1 MNEVK
6 AAKHLGQHFLRDETV
21 IARLLAVINAQAGE
35 RILEIGPGLGA
46 LTLPLLRQTGA
57 LTAVE
62 YDPRVLAPL
71 AKKAAPLGTLHLI
84 HADILDI
91 NFGEVLAKQL
101 QPLVGESRGGVHP
114 HPAAAKSFTAHRV
127 RLGVPQEAETI
138 TAPHSPAE
146 MPPPPVGEGWG
157 GGSKQP
163 APATSTPPSPCGG
176 GDGSRVRPHTADAEP
191 SAKMPPPSEQLPPPV
206 GEGWGSKQP
215 APATNIPPSP
225 RGGGDGGGVSPHTAT
240 TESSAKIPPPLRSGG
255 GLGRGCENPRSD
267 DTNVGHKYPTNETHT
282 VPSFLADI
290 PPSPCGG
297 GGGGHPRKRH
307 PPFSWEP
314 GGGVSPHTAAA
325 ESPTNL
331 PPPPVGEGWG
341 GGSKQPVP
349 ATEKLRLVGNLPYN
363 LSSPIL
369 FHCLAQRQHI
379 HDMHYM
385 LQKEVVDRI
394 TAAPGSKTY
403 GRLSLMAQL
412 WCETT
417 ALFDIP
423 PDAFDPPPKVESAV
437 VRLVPRAAPA
447 WQIDDLATFDE
458 TVRLAFAQRRKMLRK
473 TFAHWMSADTLA
485 ALAIDPTA
493 RAETLDG
500 AAFARLAN
508 ARYQQERQK

>member
-6 AAKHLGQHFLRDETV
+6 AAKHLGQHFLRDEAV
-21 IARLLAVINAQAGE
+21 IARLLAVINAKAGE
-35 RILEIGPGLGA
+35 AILEIGPGLGA
-46 LTLPLLRQTGA
+46 LTLPLLRQIGA

-71 AKKAAPLGTLHLI
+71 VKKAVTLGTLHLI
-84 HADILDI
+84 HADILTID
-91 NFGEVLAKQL
+91 FGELLAKQ
-101 QPLVGESRGGVHP
+101 PPPPVGEGRGGGSDQPASATSTPPSPRAGGAGSGVHP
-114 HPAAAKSFTAHRV
+114 HTAAAESAATHRV
-127 RLGVPQEAETI
+127 RLGAPQAAEII
-138 TAPHSPAE
+138 TAPHSPADS
-146 MPPPPVGEGWG
+146 PPPP
-157 GGSKQP
+157 Q
-163 APATSTPPSPCGG
+163 
-176 GDGSRVRPHTADAEP
+176 
-191 SAKMPPPSEQLPPPV
+191 
-206 GEGWGSKQP
+206 
-215 APATNIPPSP
+215 
-225 RGGGDGGGVSPHTAT
+225 
-240 TESSAKIPPPLRSGG
+240 SGG

-267 DTNVGHKYPTNETHT
+267 NP
-282 VPSFLADI
+282 
-290 PPSPCGG
+290 
-297 GGGGHPRKRH
+297 
-307 PPFSWEP
+307 
-314 GGGVSPHTAAA
+314 
-325 ESPTNL
+325 
-331 PPPPVGEGWG
+331 
-341 GGSKQPVP
+341 Q
-349 ATEKLRLVGNLPYN
+349 KLRLVGNLPYN

-423 PDAFDPPPKVESAV
+423 PDAFDPPPKVDSAV
-437 VRLVPRAAPA
+437 VRLVPRPAPA
-447 WQIDDLATFDE
+447 WQIDDLATFEE

-473 TFAHWMSADTLA
+473 TFAHWMNAAELE

>member
-6 AAKHLGQHFLRDETV
+6 AAKHLGQHFLRDEAV
-21 IARLLAVINAQAGE
+21 IARLLAVINAHPGE

-46 LTLPLLRQTGA
+46 LTLPLLRQIGE

-71 AKKAAPLGTLHLI
+71 AEKTAPLGTLHLI

-91 NFGEVLAKQL
+91 HFDD
-101 QPLVGESRGGVHP
+101 
-114 HPAAAKSFTAHRV
+114 
-127 RLGVPQEAETI
+127 I
-138 TAPHSPAE
+138 
-146 MPPPPVGEGWG
+146 PPPPVGEGGGGYSKYLAPATKSLPPPQDAVASAAGLEQLARSARKGWG
-157 GGSKQP
+157 GGKAS
-163 APATSTPPSPCGG
+163 ASSTVASLSTITGEAF
-176 GDGSRVRPHTADAEP
+176 TASHSLAEIP
-191 SAKMPPPSEQLPPPV
+191 PPPV
-206 GEGWGSKQP
+206 GEGRGGGSKQS
-215 APATNIPPSP
+215 ASATSTPSSP
-225 RGGGDGGGVSPHTAT
+225 RGG
-240 TESSAKIPPPLRSGG
+240 E
-255 GLGRGCENPRSD
+255 
-267 DTNVGHKYPTNETHT
+267 
-282 VPSFLADI
+282 
-290 PPSPCGG
+290 
-297 GGGGHPRKRH
+297 
-307 PPFSWEP
+307 
-314 GGGVSPHTAAA
+314 VSPHTAAA
-325 ESPTNL
+325 EPGN
-331 PPPPVGEGWG
+331 EHAA
-341 GGSKQPVP
+341 P
-349 ATEKLRLVGNLPYN
+349 ATKKLRLVGNLPYN

-394 TAAPGSKTY
+394 TAAPGSKTW

-423 PDAFDPPPKVESAV
+423 PDAFDPPPKVDSAV
-437 VRLVPRAAPA
+437 VRLVPRTAPA

-473 TFAHWMSADTLA
+473 TFAHWLSADTLA

>member
-21 IARLLAVINAQAGE
+21 IARLLAVINAQADE

-71 AKKAAPLGTLHLI
+71 AKKAAALGTLHLI

-91 NFGEVLAKQL
+91 HFDD
-101 QPLVGESRGGVHP
+101 
-114 HPAAAKSFTAHRV
+114 
-127 RLGVPQEAETI
+127 I
-138 TAPHSPAE
+138 
-146 MPPPPVGEGWG
+146 PPPPVGEGGGGYSKYLAPATKSLPPPQDAVASAAGLEQLARSARKGWG
-157 GGSKQP
+157 GGKAS
-163 APATSTPPSPCGG
+163 ASSTVASLSTITGEAF
-176 GDGSRVRPHTADAEP
+176 TASHSLAE
-191 SAKMPPPSEQLPPPV
+191 
-206 GEGWGSKQP
+206 
-215 APATNIPPSP
+215 I
-225 RGGGDGGGVSPHTAT
+225 
-240 TESSAKIPPPLRSGG
+240 
-255 GLGRGCENPRSD
+255 
-267 DTNVGHKYPTNETHT
+267 
-282 VPSFLADI
+282 
-290 PPSPCGG
+290 
-297 GGGGHPRKRH
+297 
-307 PPFSWEP
+307 
-314 GGGVSPHTAAA
+314 
-325 ESPTNL
+325 
-331 PPPPVGEGWG
+331 PPPPVGEGRG
-341 GGSKQPVP
+341 GGSKQTE
-349 ATEKLRLVGNLPYN
+349 ATKKLRLVGNLPYN

-423 PDAFDPPPKVESAV
+423 PDAFDPPPKVDSAV

-473 TFAHWMSADTLA
+473 TFAHWLTADDLA

>member
-6 AAKHLGQHFLRDETV
+6 AAKHLGQHFLRDEAV

-35 RILEIGPGLGA
+35 HILEIGPGLGA
-46 LTLPLLRQTGA
+46 LTLPLLRQTGT

-71 AKKAAPLGTLHLI
+71 AKKAAALGTLHLI

-101 QPLVGESRGGVHP
+101 PPLVGESRGGVHP
-114 HPAAAKSFTAHRV
+114 HPAAAKSSAN
-127 RLGVPQEAETI
+127 
-138 TAPHSPAE
+138 
-146 MPPPPVGEGWG
+146 MPPPPVGDWNSSSEGRESWS

-163 APATSTPPSPCGG
+163 AAEAT
-176 GDGSRVRPHTADAEP
+176 
-191 SAKMPPPSEQLPPPV
+191 K
-206 GEGWGSKQP
+206 
-215 APATNIPPSP
+215 
-225 RGGGDGGGVSPHTAT
+225 
-240 TESSAKIPPPLRSGG
+240 
-255 GLGRGCENPRSD
+255 
-267 DTNVGHKYPTNETHT
+267 
-282 VPSFLADI
+282 
-290 PPSPCGG
+290 
-297 GGGGHPRKRH
+297 
-307 PPFSWEP
+307 
-314 GGGVSPHTAAA
+314 
-325 ESPTNL
+325 
-331 PPPPVGEGWG
+331 
-341 GGSKQPVP
+341 
-349 ATEKLRLVGNLPYN
+349 KLRLVGNLPYN

-423 PDAFDPPPKVESAV
+423 PDAFDPPPKVDSAV
-437 VRLVPRAAPA
+437 VRLVPRTAPA

-473 TFAHWMSADTLA
+473 TFAHWLSADTLA

>member
-1 MNEVK
+1 MSEVK
-6 AAKHLGQHFLRDETV
+6 AAKHLGQHFLRDEAV
-21 IARLLAVINAQAGE
+21 IARLLAVINAKAGE

-46 LTLPLLRQTGA
+46 LTLPLLRQSGA

-71 AKKAAPLGTLHLI
+71 TKKAAALGTLHLI
-84 HADILDI
+84 HADILTI
-91 NFGEVLAKQL
+91 NFAELLAKQ
-101 QPLVGESRGGVHP
+101 
-114 HPAAAKSFTAHRV
+114 
-127 RLGVPQEAETI
+127 I
-138 TAPHSPAE
+138 
-146 MPPPPVGEGWG
+146 PPPVGAGQG
-157 GGSKQP
+157 GGSEHS
-163 APATSTPPSPCGG
+163 APATSTLPSPRGG
-176 GDGSRVRPHTADAEP
+176 GDGGGAHPHTTNAESPADLLLSPQDALVSAAGDWNSSSEGRESWGVGKASASSTVAPLSTITSEAFTAPYVPAE
-191 SAKMPPPSEQLPPPV
+191 L
-206 GEGWGSKQP
+206 
-215 APATNIPPSP
+215 PPSP
-225 RGGGDGGGVSPHTAT
+225 RGGGDGGGVR
-240 TESSAKIPPPLRSGG
+240 L
-255 GLGRGCENPRSD
+255 
-267 DTNVGHKYPTNETHT
+267 
-282 VPSFLADI
+282 
-290 PPSPCGG
+290 
-297 GGGGHPRKRH
+297 HP
-307 PPFSWEP
+307 
-314 GGGVSPHTAAA
+314 ANA
-325 ESPTNL
+325 ESPTDAL
-331 PPPPVGEGWG
+331 PPPVGVGQG
-341 GGSKQPVP
+341 GGSEHSAP
-349 ATEKLRLVGNLPYN
+349 AINTPPSPRGGGDGGGVRLHTANAESSTEKLRLVGNLPYN

-423 PDAFDPPPKVESAV
+423 PDAFEPPPKVDSAV

-473 TFAHWMSADTLA
+473 TFAHWMNESELA
-485 ALAIDPTA
+485 ALDIDPTA

-508 ARYQQERQK
+508 ARYQQERQQ

>member
-6 AAKHLGQHFLRDETV
+6 AAKHLGQHFLRDEAV
-21 IARLLAVINAQAGE
+21 IARLLAVINAKAGE

-57 LTAVE
+57 MTAVE

-71 AKKAAPLGTLHLI
+71 AKKAATLGTLHLI
-84 HADILDI
+84 HADILTID
-91 NFGEVLAKQL
+91 FGELLAKQ
-101 QPLVGESRGGVHP
+101 
-114 HPAAAKSFTAHRV
+114 
-127 RLGVPQEAETI
+127 
-138 TAPHSPAE
+138 
-146 MPPPPVGEGWG
+146 PPPPVGEGRG
-157 GGSKQP
+157 GGSDQP
-163 APATSTPPSPCGG
+163 ASATSTPPSPRAGG
-176 GDGSRVRPHTADAEP
+176 AGSGVHPHTAAAESVATHRVRLGAP
-191 SAKMPPPSEQLPPPV
+191 QAAEIITAPHSSTDLPPPP
-206 GEGWGSKQP
+206 Q
-215 APATNIPPSP
+215 
-225 RGGGDGGGVSPHTAT
+225 
-240 TESSAKIPPPLRSGG
+240 SGG
-255 GLGRGCENPRSD
+255 GLGRGCENLRSD
-267 DTNVGHKYPTNETHT
+267 NP
-282 VPSFLADI
+282 
-290 PPSPCGG
+290 
-297 GGGGHPRKRH
+297 
-307 PPFSWEP
+307 
-314 GGGVSPHTAAA
+314 
-325 ESPTNL
+325 
-331 PPPPVGEGWG
+331 
-341 GGSKQPVP
+341 Q
-349 ATEKLRLVGNLPYN
+349 KLRLVGNLPYN

-423 PDAFDPPPKVESAV
+423 PDAFDPPPKVDSAV
-437 VRLVPRAAPA
+437 VRLVPRPAPA

-473 TFAHWMSADTLA
+473 TFAHWMNAA
-485 ALAIDPTA
+485 ALEALDIDPTA

-508 ARYQQERQK
+508 AHYQQERQK

>member
-6 AAKHLGQHFLRDETV
+6 AAKHLGQHFLRDEAV

-35 RILEIGPGLGA
+35 HILEIGPGLGA

-91 NFGEVLAKQL
+91 HFDDIR
-101 QPLVGESRGGVHP
+101 PPPVGEGGGGYSKYLA
-114 HPAAAKSFTAHRV
+114 PATKSLPPPQDAVASAAGEGWGGGKASASSTVASLSTITGEAFTASHS
-127 RLGVPQEAETI
+127 LAEI
-138 TAPHSPAE
+138 
-146 MPPPPVGEGWG
+146 PPPPVGEGRG
-157 GGSKQP
+157 GGSKQS
-163 APATSTPPSPCGG
+163 ASATSTPS
-176 GDGSRVRPHTADAEP
+176 
-191 SAKMPPPSEQLPPPV
+191 
-206 GEGWGSKQP
+206 
-215 APATNIPPSP
+215 SP
-225 RGGGDGGGVSPHTAT
+225 RGG
-240 TESSAKIPPPLRSGG
+240 E
-255 GLGRGCENPRSD
+255 
-267 DTNVGHKYPTNETHT
+267 
-282 VPSFLADI
+282 
-290 PPSPCGG
+290 
-297 GGGGHPRKRH
+297 
-307 PPFSWEP
+307 
-314 GGGVSPHTAAA
+314 VSPHTAAA
-325 ESPTNL
+325 EPGN
-331 PPPPVGEGWG
+331 EHAA
-341 GGSKQPVP
+341 P
-349 ATEKLRLVGNLPYN
+349 ATKKLRLVGNLPYN

-423 PDAFDPPPKVESAV
+423 PDAFDPPPKVDSAV
-437 VRLVPRAAPA
+437 VRLVPRTAPA

-473 TFAHWMSADTLA
+473 TFAHWMSADVLA

>member
-6 AAKHLGQHFLRDETV
+6 AAKHLGQHFLRDEAV
-21 IARLLAVINAQAGE
+21 IARLLAVINAHPGE

-46 LTLPLLRQTGA
+46 LTLPLLRQIGE

-71 AKKAAPLGTLHLI
+71 AKKTAPLGTLHLI

-91 NFGEVLAKQL
+91 DFGEVLATESPADSLPPPQDTLASAAGLEQL
-101 QPLVGESRGGVHP
+101 ARSARKGWGGGKASASSTVASLSTITGE
-114 HPAAAKSFTAHRV
+114 AFTASHS
-127 RLGVPQEAETI
+127 LAEI
-138 TAPHSPAE
+138 
-146 MPPPPVGEGWG
+146 PPPPVGEGRG
-157 GGSKQP
+157 GGSKQS
-163 APATSTPPSPCGG
+163 ASATSTPS
-176 GDGSRVRPHTADAEP
+176 
-191 SAKMPPPSEQLPPPV
+191 
-206 GEGWGSKQP
+206 
-215 APATNIPPSP
+215 SP
-225 RGGGDGGGVSPHTAT
+225 RGG
-240 TESSAKIPPPLRSGG
+240 E
-255 GLGRGCENPRSD
+255 
-267 DTNVGHKYPTNETHT
+267 
-282 VPSFLADI
+282 
-290 PPSPCGG
+290 
-297 GGGGHPRKRH
+297 
-307 PPFSWEP
+307 
-314 GGGVSPHTAAA
+314 VSPHTAAA
-325 ESPTNL
+325 EPGN
-331 PPPPVGEGWG
+331 EHAA
-341 GGSKQPVP
+341 P

-394 TAAPGSKTY
+394 TAAPGSKTW

-423 PDAFDPPPKVESAV
+423 PDAFDPPPKVDSAV

-473 TFAHWMSADTLA
+473 TFAHWMSADALA

>member
-6 AAKHLGQHFLRDETV
+6 AAKHLGQHFLRDEAV
-21 IARLLAVINAQAGE
+21 IARLLAVINAKSGE
-35 RILEIGPGLGA
+35 AILEIGPGLGA
-46 LTLPLLRQTGA
+46 LTLPLLRQIGA

-71 AKKAAPLGTLHLI
+71 AKKAATLGTLHLI
-84 HADILDI
+84 HADILTI
-91 NFGEVLAKQL
+91 NFGELLAKQ
-101 QPLVGESRGGVHP
+101 PPPPVGEGRGGGSDQPASATSTPPSPRAGGTGSGVHP
-114 HPAAAKSFTAHRV
+114 HTAAAESAATHRV
-127 RLGVPQEAETI
+127 RLGAPQAAEII
-138 TAPHSPAE
+138 TAPHSPADS
-146 MPPPPVGEGWG
+146 PPPP
-157 GGSKQP
+157 Q
-163 APATSTPPSPCGG
+163 
-176 GDGSRVRPHTADAEP
+176 
-191 SAKMPPPSEQLPPPV
+191 
-206 GEGWGSKQP
+206 
-215 APATNIPPSP
+215 
-225 RGGGDGGGVSPHTAT
+225 
-240 TESSAKIPPPLRSGG
+240 SGG
-255 GLGRGCENPRSD
+255 GLGRGCENLRSD
-267 DTNVGHKYPTNETHT
+267 NP
-282 VPSFLADI
+282 
-290 PPSPCGG
+290 
-297 GGGGHPRKRH
+297 
-307 PPFSWEP
+307 
-314 GGGVSPHTAAA
+314 
-325 ESPTNL
+325 
-331 PPPPVGEGWG
+331 
-341 GGSKQPVP
+341 Q
-349 ATEKLRLVGNLPYN
+349 KLRLVGNLPYN

-423 PDAFDPPPKVESAV
+423 PDAFDPPPKVDSAV

-447 WQIDDLATFDE
+447 WQIDDLATFEE

-473 TFAHWMSADTLA
+473 TFVHWMNAA
-485 ALAIDPTA
+485 ALEALDIDPTA